1 MTVAANPAQNALL
14 KMMVPRQVV
23 GALIGKQGSNL
34 KAGSTEAWRA
44 GWSRWFFVAISVF
57 CNCATEDNFGQ
68 LFFNG
73 CATFGTNGE
82 AEGAT
87 MALA

>member
-1 MTVAANPAQNALL
+1 MARW
-14 KMMVPRQVV
+14 MEQVV
-23 GALIGKQGSNL
+23 LCSDKCILQL
-34 KAGSTEAWRA
+34 
-44 GWSRWFFVAISVF
+44 
-57 CNCATEDNFGQ
+57 CNRRHFWAT
-68 LFFNG
+68 FFNG